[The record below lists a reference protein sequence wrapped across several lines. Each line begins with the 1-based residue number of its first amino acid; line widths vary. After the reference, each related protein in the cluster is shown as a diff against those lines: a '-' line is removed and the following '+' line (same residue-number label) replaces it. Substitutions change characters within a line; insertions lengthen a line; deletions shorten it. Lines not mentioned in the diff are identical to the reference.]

1 MDQVEK
7 PKLTRKQIKNARK
20 AANDVVVNVTGAL
33 AKGNLFG
40 FDDVFNMME
49 GLVSRLNL
57 PIDGFVDTLANLR
70 ATTAA
75 VKSREKDSLA
85 ARWAGDMP
93 RMRALQDVPYPDT
106 SHLLPDISH
115 LTGGL
120 PEMSDDDEPADEM
133 PAEDLPDIYADLIA
147 GNPGA
152 LDALIAQQ
160 RDLNIRSG
168 PYDLTAIQAALD
180 MPGRSAEILERLA
193 AAGGDAAL
201 PGPNG
206 DDAIFCAVGYPH
218 RATVTAQSERELFA
232 FMFNAGSNPNAQGSF
247 RGTPLLAAI
256 ALGSTT
262 EINILLDAGARLD
275 GAKPDSGWHDALDGF
290 TPLMMAAPKPQ
301 TFRLLLDR
309 GADPTSPVAN
319 GGSLAHFIADE
330 AADARN
336 RATDDWTAA
345 HADALEQSLQMLR
358 HHLRRA

>member
-20 AANDVVVNVTGAL
+20 AANDVVVNVAEAL
-33 AKGNLFG
+33 VKGNLSR
-40 FDDVFNMME
+40 FDNVFNMME
-49 GLVSRLNL
+49 GLVSRFNL
-57 PIDGFVDTLANLR
+57 PIDGFADTLANLR
-70 ATTAA
+70 TTTDAA
-75 VKSREKDSLA
+75 LAREKDQFA

-93 RMRALQDVPYPDT
+93 RMRALQEVPYPDT

-115 LTGGL
+115 LMGDL
-120 PEMSDDDEPADEM
+120 HDNSAEDEPEDDM
-133 PAEDLPDIYADLIA
+133 PAEDTPDTYADLVA
-147 GNPGA
+147 GRPGA
-152 LDALIAQQ
+152 LDALIARQH
-160 RDLNIRSG
+160 DLNTRSG

-206 DDAIFCAVGYPH
+206 EDAIFCAVGYGH
-218 RATVTAQSERELFA
+218 SATVTAQSERELFA
-232 FMFNAGSNPNAQGSF
+232 FMFNAGCNPNAQGSF

-275 GAKPDSGWHDALDGF
+275 VAKPDSGWHDAIDGF
-290 TPLMMAAPKPQ
+290 TPLMMAAPKPE

-309 GADPTSPVAN
+309 GADPTSPGAN
-319 GGSLAHFIADE
+319 NTSLEQFIADE
-330 AADARN
+330 AAHARN

-358 HHLRRA
+358 DHLRRA